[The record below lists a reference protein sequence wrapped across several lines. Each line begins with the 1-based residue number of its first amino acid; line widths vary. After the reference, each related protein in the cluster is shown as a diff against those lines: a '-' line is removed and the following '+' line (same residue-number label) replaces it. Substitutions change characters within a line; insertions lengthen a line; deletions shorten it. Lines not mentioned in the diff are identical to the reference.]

1 MEKKHD
7 FKVIVDTLLK
17 TKGNQSTAIG
27 CDTNQQLQDLTKC
40 VENNAREIESLRK
53 QLKKSTKTSKIESLV
68 TFCTEIKNIFSL
80 SGHSQYLETAS
91 VFKKLLWFVSMTT
104 LFVSCMYIVNRNYL
118 DYHQFHVVT
127 EIKRVE
133 RSSFNFPAVTLC
145 LAGIDL
151 QTQELVSYQLDGR
164 IRRCYLDTVEN
175 KCTIND
181 FEPYTLYNRF
191 LDLNYS
197 CYIFN
202 GGHRGKDV
210 LNSTKHGIYTG
221 LVLEVD
227 LELGWIEYF
236 VGDNNVRP
244 ITSEFKGK
252 GVRFNISKSQF

>member
-1 MEKKHD
+1 MEQKHD

-17 TKGNQSTAIG
+17 TKVNQSTAVG
-27 CDTNQQLQDLTKC
+27 SDTNQQLQDLKEC
-40 VENNAREIESLRK
+40 VENNAREIKSLRE
-53 QLKKSTKTSKIESLV
+53 QLEESTKTSKIESLV
-68 TFCTEIKNIFSL
+68 AFGTEIKNIFSL
-80 SGHSQYLETAS
+80 RGHSQFLETAS
-91 VFKKLLWFVSMTT
+91 VFKKLLWFVSMTA
-104 LFVSCMYIVNRNYL
+104 LFVSQVIVNRNYL
-118 DYHQFHVVT
+118 DYNKFHVVT

-145 LAGIDL
+145 LAGIDS
-151 QTQELVSYQLDGR
+151 QTQKLVSYQLDGR
-164 IRRCYLDTVEN
+164 IRSCYLDTVEN

-181 FEPYTLYNRF
+181 FEAYTLFNRF

-202 GGHRGKDV
+202 GGRATDV

-227 LELGWIEYF
+227 LKLGWIEYF

-252 GVRFNISKSQF
+252 GVRFKRKFF